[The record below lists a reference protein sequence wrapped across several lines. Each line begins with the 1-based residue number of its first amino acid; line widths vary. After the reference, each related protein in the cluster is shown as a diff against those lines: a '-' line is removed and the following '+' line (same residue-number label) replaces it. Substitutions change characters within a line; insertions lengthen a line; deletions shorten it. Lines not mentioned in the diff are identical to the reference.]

1 MTRLSGT
8 GMCQNT
14 GWQGLEKL
22 GAGQGLWTF
31 SWRCQQPLLRC
42 KRTFCALNALEGY
55 FFSTPPPRSQGV
67 CEDEGLEWK
76 GMSPVRVT
84 HGDSEGTHR
93 NPWLCHNPPF
103 PAAVAVPI
111 CSKNKICYFKALF
124 PFQESSS
131 SSSGRWEF
139 TPESK

>member
-1 MTRLSGT
+1 MPRLSWTGT
-8 GMCQNT
+8 CQNT

-42 KRTFCALNALEGY
+42 KRTFCASDAPEGV

-67 CEDEGLEWK
+67 CEDEGSEWK

-84 HGDSEGTHR
+84 HGNSEGTHR
-93 NPWLCHNPPF
+93 NPWLCHNPPPLSPSPF
-103 PAAVAVPI
+103 AGKTKFVILKRYFHSKRAAAAAVGVQ
-111 CSKNKICYFKALF
+111 F
-124 PFQESSS
+124 
-131 SSSGRWEF
+131 R
-139 TPESK
+139 T